1 VPTANTGASS
11 PGGPVPARAP
21 NYITEQE
28 ILAVVEPGGTTTGA
42 LALRFKSRLTDLA
55 VRNDFVVKLKR
66 TTVYRE
72 KLLYKREGL

>member
-1 VPTANTGASS
+1 M
-11 PGGPVPARAP
+11 
-21 NYITEQE
+21 
-28 ILAVVEPGGTTTGA
+28 EPGGTTTGA
-42 LALRFKSRLTDLA
+42 LALRFKSRLTDLD